1 MSQQVD
7 QIMQAIHTAL
17 GKPSSGVMV
26 DHYEIIQGAVESVL
40 DPAPFKHTTTA
51 HGKEQRITS
60 ADETR

>member
-1 MSQQVD
+1 MTQQVD
-7 QIMQAIHTAL
+7 QIMQAIHAAF

-26 DHYEIIQGAVESVL
+26 DHYEMIQSAIESVL
-40 DPAPFKHTTTA
+40 DPAPVKHTTA

>member
-1 MSQQVD
+1 MSQQVN
-7 QIMQAIHTAL
+7 QIMQAIHAAF

-26 DHYEIIQGAVESVL
+26 DHYAIIQGAIESVL
-40 DPAPFKHTTTA
+40 DPAPVKHATTA

>member
-7 QIMQAIHTAL
+7 QIMQAIHTAF

-26 DHYEIIQGAVESVL
+26 DHYEIIQGAIESVL
-40 DPAPFKHTTTA
+40 DPAPVKQATAA

>member
-7 QIMQAIHTAL
+7 QIMQAIHNAF

-26 DHYEIIQGAVESVL
+26 DHYKIIQRAVESVL
-40 DPAPFKHTTTA
+40 DPAPVTEATAA
-51 HGKEQRITS
+51 HGTEQRITS